1 MEFYYYTLFAGII
14 AIIYALF
21 AAYITLK
28 KDEGNKKMQEIASA
42 IKSGSA
48 AYLNRQLK
56 TIAIFAVILAILF
69 LFLPSGYEI
78 TIAFLTG
85 AIASYLT
92 AYLGMNVAVRAN
104 VRTAKIA
111 EKGTNAAFKTAV
123 IGGSVTGFAAVGFG
137 LIGLS
142 LLIMYLTI
150 SKTEIL
156 IGFGFGASLVSL
168 FARVGGGIYT
178 KAADVGADLVGKTEL
193 NLPEDDP
200 RNPAVIADNVGDN
213 VGDCAG
219 MSADVFESYAVTL
232 VAALLIAYGISHAS
246 VINFAY
252 PLYVA
257 SIGVISSLLALLFI
271 DVKGENATLALYK
284 GIGSAV
290 IIAAIL
296 DFALTW
302 YLSLPLAY
310 FYSVLSGL
318 VLAILLFWITD
329 YYTGSGKKAVVKV
342 ADAAKGGG
350 GTDVIMGLA
359 VGLRTTWFPAVV
371 IAIAIFVSY
380 LSAGLYGIGIAAA
393 GMLSLTATIL
403 TIDSFGPIT
412 DNAGGIA
419 EMAGLQEHVRKVTDK
434 LDAIGNTTKA
444 TTKGFAIG
452 GAALS
457 ATALFVAFAEAVG
470 LSSID
475 ALNSIVTIGIFIGAM
490 MPFVFSSFLMEAVGK
505 AANLM
510 VEEVR
515 RQVKTIKGLLQGK
528 AKPDYAR
535 AVDIATVN
543 ALKALIIPEL
553 IAILTPI
560 AIGLILGKEALG
572 GLLVGMIP
580 ASFMLALFMAN
591 SGATMDNAKKYIEEG
606 HFGGKGS
613 DAHKAAVIGDTV
625 GDPLKDT
632 AGPALN
638 SMIKVVSTISIL
650 LAPLFVA
657 YALL

>member
-1 MEFYYYTLFAGII
+1 MEFYYYTLLAGII

-28 KDEGNKKMQEIASA
+28 KDEGNKKMQEIANA
-42 IKSGSA
+42 IKAGSK

-69 LFLPSGYEI
+69 LFLPNGYEI

-111 EKGTNAAFKTAV
+111 EKGTDAAFKTAI

-137 LIGLS
+137 LIGIS

-150 SKTEIL
+150 SKVEIL

-257 SIGVISSLLALLFI
+257 AIGVISSLLALLFI
-271 DVKGENATLALYK
+271 NVKGENATLALYK

-296 DFALTW
+296 DFLLTW

-371 IAIAIFVSY
+371 IAIAILVSY
-380 LSAGLYGIGIAAA
+380 LSARLYGIGIAAV

-419 EMAGLQEHVRKVTDK
+419 EMAGLQEDVRKVTDK

-457 ATALFVAFAEAVG
+457 ATALFVAFAQAVG

-475 ALNSIVTIGIFIGAM
+475 ALNSMVTIGIFIGAM

-543 ALKALIIPEL
+543 ALKSLVIPEL

-560 AIGLILGKEALG
+560 AVGLILGKEALG

-580 ASFMLALFMAN
+580 SSFMLALFMAN
-591 SGATMDNAKKYIEEG
+591 SGATMDNAKKYIEAG

-650 LAPLFVA
+650 LAPVFIA
-657 YALL
+657 YTLL

>member
-28 KDEGNKKMQEIASA
+28 KDEGNKKMQEIANA
-42 IKSGSA
+42 IKAGSK

-69 LFLPSGYEI
+69 LFLPNGYEI

-111 EKGTNAAFKTAV
+111 EKGTDAAFKTAI

-137 LIGLS
+137 LIGIS

-150 SKTEIL
+150 SKVEIL

-257 SIGVISSLLALLFI
+257 AIGVISSLLALLFI
-271 DVKGENATLALYK
+271 NVKGENATLALYK

-290 IIAAIL
+290 IIAAVL
-296 DFALTW
+296 DFLLTW

-359 VGLRTTWFPAVV
+359 VGLRTTWFPAVI
-371 IAIAIFVSY
+371 IAIAILVSY
-380 LSAGLYGIGIAAA
+380 LSARLYGIGIAAV

-419 EMAGLQEHVRKVTDK
+419 EMAGLQENVR
-434 LDAIGNTTKA
+434 
-444 TTKGFAIG
+444 
-452 GAALS
+452 
-457 ATALFVAFAEAVG
+457 
-470 LSSID
+470 
-475 ALNSIVTIGIFIGAM
+475 
-490 MPFVFSSFLMEAVGK
+490 
-505 AANLM
+505 
-510 VEEVR
+510 
-515 RQVKTIKGLLQGK
+515 
-528 AKPDYAR
+528 
-535 AVDIATVN
+535 
-543 ALKALIIPEL
+543 
-553 IAILTPI
+553 
-560 AIGLILGKEALG
+560 
-572 GLLVGMIP
+572 
-580 ASFMLALFMAN
+580 
-591 SGATMDNAKKYIEEG
+591 
-606 HFGGKGS
+606 
-613 DAHKAAVIGDTV
+613 
-625 GDPLKDT
+625 
-632 AGPALN
+632 
-638 SMIKVVSTISIL
+638 
-650 LAPLFVA
+650 
-657 YALL
+657 

>member
-28 KDEGNKKMQEIASA
+28 KDEGNKKMQEIANA
-42 IKSGSA
+42 IKAGSK

-69 LFLPSGYEI
+69 LFLPNGYEI

-111 EKGTNAAFKTAV
+111 EKGTNAAFKTAI

-150 SKTEIL
+150 SKVDIL

-193 NLPEDDP
+193 NLSQDDP

-257 SIGVISSLLALLFI
+257 AIGVISSLLALLFI

-290 IIAAIL
+290 IIAAVL

-302 YLSLPLAY
+302 YLLLPLAY

-371 IAIAIFVSY
+371 IAIAILVSY
-380 LSAGLYGIGIAAA
+380 LSAGLYGIGIAAV

-419 EMAGLQEHVRKVTDK
+419 EMAGLQENVKKVTDK
-434 LDAIGNTTKA
+434 LDTIGNTTKA

-475 ALNSIVTIGIFIGAM
+475 ALNSMVTIGIFIGAM

-543 ALKALIIPEL
+543 ALKSLVIPEL

-560 AIGLILGKEALG
+560 AVGLILGKEALG

-580 ASFMLALFMAN
+580 SSFMLALFMAN
-591 SGATMDNAKKYIEEG
+591 GGATMDNAKKYIEEG

-625 GDPLKDT
+625 GDP
-632 AGPALN
+632 
-638 SMIKVVSTISIL
+638 
-650 LAPLFVA
+650 
-657 YALL
+657 